1 MSDTTSSRIQ
11 VRKPTAVFP
20 PAQSAPAYRV
30 DGPLKGLRVGLRTD
44 PSWLSWLRI
53 AQDWARRLVADG
65 AQPVLFSISE
75 HTGEQGEQARAAL
88 LQWAGG
94 LDCAAVGLGT

>member
-1 MSDTTSSRIQ
+1 MSANSRIL

-30 DGPLKGLRVGLRTD
+30 DGLMKGLRVGIRTD

-53 AQDWARRLVADG
+53 AKDWARRLLADG
-65 AQPVLFSISE
+65 AVPVLFTISD
-75 HTGEQGEQARAAL
+75 HTGEQGEQARARL
-88 LQWAGG
+88 LQWAAGI
-94 LDCAAVGLGT
+94 DCAAVGLGT